1 MAEGITEVELKSVVP
16 DLAAARARCERAG
29 ATLVFAG
36 RLEDRRYDTRDRQ
49 LAARDHVL
57 RLRVY
62 RDAGGARGSV
72 DWKGPT
78 RFEHGYKVREELSA
92 GATDADALAAILERL
107 GFGVSREIER
117 EIAQYE
123 LCGATVRFEQYPRM
137 DVRVEV
143 EGAPDAIERAIA
155 ALGMPRDGFTSER
168 LPDFVARFEQRT
180 GERAALCD
188 RELRGEFRYRVA
200 DA

>member
-1 MAEGITEVELKSVVP
+1 MVDGITEVELKSVVP
-16 DLAAARARCERAG
+16 DLAQARRRCEQAG
-29 ATLVFAG
+29 ARLVFAG

-49 LAARDHVL
+49 LAAQDHVL

-62 RDAGGARGSV
+62 RDRAGARGSV

-78 RFEHGYKVREELSA
+78 RFEDGYKVREELTA
-92 GATDADALAAILERL
+92 GADDADALAAILERL

-137 DVRVEV
+137 DVLVEV
-143 EGAPDAIERAIA
+143 EGAPDAIEQAIA
-155 ALGMPRDGFTSER
+155 ALGLPRDGFTSER

-188 RELRGEFRYRVA
+188 RELHGEYRYRTA